1 MSAKIQKWG
10 NSFGVR
16 IPKSIIEKTNLDLN
30 SEVEIEH
37 KDGAIIIFPRKKKY
51 SLDSLLGQI
60 TKNNLHKEEDFGPEG
75 NEVW

>member
-10 NSFGVR
+10 NSLGVR
-16 IPKSIIEKTNLDLN
+16 IPKSIIEKAGLTEN

-37 KDGAIIIFPRKKKY
+37 KDGAIIIFPTKTQF
-51 SLDSLLGQI
+51 SINDLLGKI
-60 TKNNLHKEEDFGPEG
+60 TKNNIHKEDDFAQEG